1 MKILN
6 NGKFKGLYYLIKLIF
21 LLSKN
26 FYNYMMLF
34 FFVFGLPISLLYY
47 LTDLVVEWRS
57 QKVLGVS
64 LLVIVVVM
72 LATSFFILMEVG
84 SSTFTVSTSVIQ
96 MPYYITATIL
106 LLRCHFGELA
116 FFVNYYQYHLFQLLC
131 HFTSSSNQQMM

>member
-6 NGKFKGLYYLIKLIF
+6 NGKFKELYYLIKLIF
-21 LLSKN
+21 FLSKN

-34 FFVFGLPISLLYY
+34 VFVFGLPISLLYY
-47 LTDLVVEWRS
+47 PTDLVVEWRS

-84 SSTFTVSTSVIQ
+84 SSTFTVSTSVI
-96 MPYYITATIL
+96 
-106 LLRCHFGELA
+106 
-116 FFVNYYQYHLFQLLC
+116 
-131 HFTSSSNQQMM
+131 